1 MQGSKSIQEGLRTVS
16 KGKGFENVSHFPAT
30 CFNRVTQEKR
40 GKLQRCGSNTQM
52 QLGKACFT
60 LGVGAK

>member
-1 MQGSKSIQEGLRTVS
+1 MQGFKSVQEGLRTVS
-16 KGKGFENVSHFPAT
+16 KGKGLENNSCFPAT

-40 GKLQRCGSNTQM
+40 VKLEQCGSNPQM